1 MGLYGAII
9 GDIIGSRFEF
19 FRPKGID
26 FNTVKLLDND
36 CEFTDD
42 TVLLIATKYAMEK
55 KIPFDKAY
63 AKFSKMYPN
72 RGYGGK
78 FLSWIYADN
87 KKPYNSYG
95 NGSAM
100 RVAYVADIC
109 DTKEEVIRLARETA
123 IVTHNHPEGIK
134 GAIVTAVASFMA
146 RTGSSKDDI
155 KKYAIEEYGNYYFD
169 KSLDTLRKE
178 YYWNEI
184 CQDSVPLAIR
194 CFLESESYED
204 FIRKV
209 FSFDCDM
216 DTICAIGGGIAE
228 NYYDGC
234 HLGISEIV
242 VLKKYLDTYLF
253 IKATE

>member
-1 MGLYGAII
+1 
-9 GDIIGSRFEF
+9 
-19 FRPKGID
+19 
-26 FNTVKLLDND
+26 
-36 CEFTDD
+36 
-42 TVLLIATKYAMEK
+42 ME
-55 KIPFDKAY
+55 
-63 AKFSKMYPN
+63 
-72 RGYGGK
+72 
-78 FLSWIYADN
+78 WIYSDN
-87 KKPYNSYG
+87 SQPYNSYG

-100 RVAYVADIC
+100 RVAYVSDVC
-109 DTKEEVIRLARETA
+109 STKEEVIRLARETA

-134 GAIVTAVASFMA
+134 GAVVTAVASFMA
-146 RTGSSKDDI
+146 RTGSSKDEI

-169 KSLDTLRKE
+169 KPLDTLRKE

-228 NYYDGC
+228 NYYGGC
-234 HLGISEIV
+234 HLDISETVI
-242 VLKKYLDTYLF
+242 LKKYLDTYLF